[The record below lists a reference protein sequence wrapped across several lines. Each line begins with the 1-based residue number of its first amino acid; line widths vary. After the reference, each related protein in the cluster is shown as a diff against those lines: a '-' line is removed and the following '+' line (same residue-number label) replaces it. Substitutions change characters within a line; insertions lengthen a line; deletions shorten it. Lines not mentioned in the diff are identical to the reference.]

1 VSVIVG
7 SPGENGIRIRDAPDP
22 EFLDPAVSGSS
33 DIGSD
38 SIQIWIHC
46 IPNKDDYC
54 TDWVR
59 S

>member
-1 VSVIVG
+1 MLG
-7 SPGENGIRIRDAPDP
+7 SAGENGIRIRDAPDP

-33 DIGSD
+33 DIGSG